1 MFHLAITVGYLYLL
15 WRLVWPLP
23 LRMSV
28 KTTIAIVLLLV
39 SQYHLLLK
47 LAFGNMFSPEMPRL
61 LIVIAAGLFSFF
73 VLLLMLTVVSDA
85 LKLLW
90 LLCMRRGLT
99 LCGRGY
105 ALTLSV
111 LATVLTVTGVQQALR
126 VPKVKEVS
134 VTLPNLASQYD
145 GIRMVQLTDL
155 HISQLFNRPW
165 VDTVVSKT
173 NALQPDLI
181 VITGDLIDGTVEHRT
196 NDVAPL
202 HQLSAPLG
210 VYASLGN
217 HEYYFDA
224 PYWAERFELLDI
236 KVLQNSAIT
245 IPAVGINLAGVTDEA
260 AAAFELPTPD
270 LTQTLSNIDHTLPT
284 VLLKHQPINA
294 LMSSEYG
301 VALQLSGHTHGG
313 MIKGLDLLLSSLN
326 QGFMSGQYQLG
337 DMTLY
342 VSNGT
347 ALWNGFPIRLG
358 IPAEITVLTLHSPS
372 KQSN

>member
-15 WRLVWPLP
+15 WRFVWPLP

-61 LIVIAAGLFSFF
+61 LIVIAAGLFCFF
-73 VLLLMLTVVSDA
+73 VLLLMLMVVSDA

-90 LLCMRRGLT
+90 LLCMRRRLT

-105 ALTLSV
+105 ALTLSMV
-111 LATVLTVTGVQQALR
+111 ATVLTVTGVQQALR
-126 VPKVKEVS
+126 VPKVKELS
-134 VTLPNLASQYD
+134 VTLPNLAPQYD

-196 NDVAPL
+196 NEVAPL
-202 HQLSAPLG
+202 RLLSAPLG

-224 PYWAERFELLDI
+224 AHWADRFEQLGMT
-236 KVLQNSAIT
+236 VLQNSSIT
-245 IPAVGINLAGVTDEA
+245 IPTVGINLAGVTDEA
-260 AAAFELPTPD
+260 AAAFGLPPPD
-270 LTQTLSNIDHTLPT
+270 LTQALSNIDHTLPT

-294 LMSSEYG
+294 LMSSEHG
-301 VALQLSGHTHGG
+301 VSLQLSGQTHGG
-313 MIKGLDLLLSSLN
+313 MIKGLDLLLSGFN
-326 QGFMSGQYQLG
+326 QGFMSGQFQLG

-358 IPAEITVLTLHSPS
+358 VPAEITVLTLHSPS
-372 KQSN
+372 K

>member
-1 MFHLAITVGYLYLL
+1 MFHLAIIVGYLYLL
-15 WRLVWPLP
+15 WRFVWPLP

-47 LAFGNMFSPEMPRL
+47 LAFDNMFSPEMPRL
-61 LIVIAAGLFSFF
+61 LIVIAAGLFCFF
-73 VLLLMLTVVSDA
+73 VLLLMLMVVSDA

-90 LLCMRRGLT
+90 LLCMCHRLT

-105 ALTLSV
+105 ALTLSMV
-111 LATVLTVTGVQQALR
+111 ATVLTVTGVQQALR

-134 VTLPNLASQYD
+134 VTLPNLAPQYD

-202 HQLSAPLG
+202 RLLSAPLG

-224 PYWAERFELLDI
+224 PHWSDRFEQLGMT
-236 KVLQNSAIT
+236 VLQNSSIT
-245 IPAVGINLAGVTDEA
+245 IPTVGINLAGVTDEA
-260 AAAFELPTPD
+260 AAAFGLPPPD
-270 LTQTLSNIDHTLPT
+270 LTQALRNIDHTLPT

-294 LMSSEYG
+294 LMSSEHG
-301 VALQLSGHTHGG
+301 VSLQLSGHTHGG
-313 MIKGLDLLLSSLN
+313 MIKGLDLLLSGFN
-326 QGFMSGQYQLG
+326 QGFMSGQFQLG

-358 IPAEITVLTLHSPS
+358 VPAEITVLTLHSPS